1 MVCKLNVHETSGENI
16 IKYTVGFLSCL
27 TNINAFDILR
37 MTKAT
42 VGRGL
47 SKGLMEE
54 ERDWTNSC
62 YAPTVLWH
70 YAGHLCTL
78 LIECLI

>member
-54 ERDWTNSC
+54 ERD
-62 YAPTVLWH
+62 
-70 YAGHLCTL
+70 
-78 LIECLI
+78 